1 MLNYISEMNKFP
13 QVFSGTHLCHTQHT
27 CKQISILMK
36 WVLILN
42 YLVTHESNVRIH
54 LSHSNPAAWM
64 YLAKGLLK
72 NMAEECP
79 LMDKQIKKT
88 WPIYTMEY
96 YTAIKKNWIT
106 PSAATWRDL
115 EMIIL
120 SEVSRERQRS
130 YDAAYMWNLKKND
143 INGLTYNTEIDVQT

>member
-1 MLNYISEMNKFP
+1 MFNYISEMNKFP

-96 YTAIKKNWIT
+96 YTAVKKNWIT

-115 EMIIL
+115 EMNTV
-120 SEVSRERQRS
+120 SEVKAKDKCPMISLIYRI
-130 YDAAYMWNLKKND
+130 LKND
-143 INGLTYNTEIDVQT
+143 PNELPLWETDSQT

>member
-1 MLNYISEMNKFP
+1 
-13 QVFSGTHLCHTQHT
+13 
-27 CKQISILMK
+27 
-36 WVLILN
+36 
-42 YLVTHESNVRIH
+42 
-54 LSHSNPAAWM
+54 M

-96 YTAIKKNWIT
+96 YTAVKKNEIT

-120 SEVSRERQRS
+120 SEVSQR
-130 YDAAYMWNLKKND
+130 KNKYHM
-143 INGLTYNTEIDVQT
+143 ISLTS